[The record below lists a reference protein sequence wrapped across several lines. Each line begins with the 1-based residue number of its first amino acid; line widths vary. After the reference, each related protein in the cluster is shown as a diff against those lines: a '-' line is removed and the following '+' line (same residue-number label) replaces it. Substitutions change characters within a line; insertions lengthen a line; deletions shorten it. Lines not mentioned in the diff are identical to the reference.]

1 MNLEDGKVAGPG
13 RGVIEGG
20 SYVTV
25 ARWKIGWIL
34 RNGGYWENWVY
45 FVRCLE
51 PVHRQPLEGYPAPF
65 YFRAWRF
72 FPSPLVIYHSVI
84 SSLSCLHYGK

>member
-1 MNLEDGKVAGPG
+1 ME
-13 RGVIEGG
+13 
-20 SYVTV
+20 
-25 ARWKIGWIL
+25 IGWKGPEMAGRRAVIAADGNRYKIL
-34 RNGGYWENWVY
+34 RNGSGWENWVY

-72 FPSPLVIYHSVI
+72 FPSPLAIYHSVI